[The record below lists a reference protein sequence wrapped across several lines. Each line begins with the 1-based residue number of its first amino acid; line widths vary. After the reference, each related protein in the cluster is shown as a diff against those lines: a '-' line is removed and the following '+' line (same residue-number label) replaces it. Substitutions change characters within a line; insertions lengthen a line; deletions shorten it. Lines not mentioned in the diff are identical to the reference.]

1 MFRLLIPFLKRD
13 FWQTR
18 SYALSLA
25 LQSLSLIF
33 HLLAFLVFL
42 KFMEGSFI
50 QFQTPVAKE
59 GIVAFVAIGIAFF
72 QFVTPLVTT
81 PSALLHHEQLMGT
94 AELLFATP
102 HKPTA
107 IFTALSLPAIVLGSL
122 QVLCY
127 YGFLYGLVPQALTHV
142 ALIYLLA
149 IFGLA
154 FVFFQ
159 RLGWLLCNLVL
170 LYQGTN
176 LHSIFTGS
184 VVMILSGV
192 YFDTHYLPGPL
203 ARMTEFLPFKHFLDL
218 IRHFSG
224 LSESQLARGEIS
236 FKFALI
242 IAFTVVA
249 EIVAQK
255 TSQKALRLAKKWGTL
270 KVY

>member
-1 MFRLLIPFLKRD
+1 
-13 FWQTR
+13 
-18 SYALSLA
+18 
-25 LQSLSLIF
+25 
-33 HLLAFLVFL
+33 
-42 KFMEGSFI
+42 MEGGFV
-50 QFQTPVAKE
+50 QFQTPIAKD

-81 PSALLHHEQLMGT
+81 PSALLRHEQLMGT

-102 HKPTA
+102 HKPAA

-122 QVLCY
+122 QVLFY
-127 YGFLYGLVPQALTHV
+127 YGFLYGLVPQALPHV
-142 ALIYLLA
+142 SLLYLLI

-154 FVFFQ
+154 LVFFQ

-176 LHSIFTGS
+176 LHSLFTGS
-184 VVMILSGV
+184 VIMILSGV
-192 YFDTHYLPGPL
+192 YFDTRYLPGPL
-203 ARMTEFLPFKHFLDL
+203 TKIAECLPFKHFLDL

-224 LSESQLARGEIS
+224 LSERQLTKGEIS
-236 FKFALI
+236 FKFTLI
-242 IAFTVVA
+242 IVFTIVA

-255 TSQKALRLAKKWGTL
+255 ISRKALRLAKKWGTL